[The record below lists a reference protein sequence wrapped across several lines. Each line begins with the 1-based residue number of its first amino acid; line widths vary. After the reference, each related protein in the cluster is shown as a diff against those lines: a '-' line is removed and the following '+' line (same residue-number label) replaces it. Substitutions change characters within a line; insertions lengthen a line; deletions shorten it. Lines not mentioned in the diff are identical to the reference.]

1 VPIQLLVRAL
11 SGLTAAEFSEKFP
24 TEEACKSYLVA
35 LRWPDG
41 VCCPRCGNPKVY
53 KLTSQERQW
62 QCEECSQDGYRFSHL
77 VGTFFKNTNKP
88 LSTWFRIIQLIA
100 KEPEISAVRIRR
112 EFGFGSYKTAWKMRN
127 RIRAALNTRSG
138 DVNSERATLESHP
151 HVPGGPV
158 ARLRL
163 QTNSGVDLRA
173 LQAALPKDDAPAIS
187 DLPSISLELLE
198 SIEAA
203 LGYPD
208 SEGASLTDSAE
219 PGNQD
224 I

>member
-1 VPIQLLVRAL
+1 MPIQLLVTAL
-11 SGLTAAEFSEKFP
+11 GGLTAAEFSEKFP

-88 LSTWFRIIQLIA
+88 LSTWFRVIQLIA

-127 RIRAALNTRSG
+127 RIRAAL
-138 DVNSERATLESHP
+138 
-151 HVPGGPV
+151 
-158 ARLRL
+158 
-163 QTNSGVDLRA
+163 
-173 LQAALPKDDAPAIS
+173 DAPAIS
-187 DLPSISLELLE
+187 DLPSISLEFME

-203 LGYPD
+203 LAHLDSD
-208 SEGASLTDSAE
+208 SEGASLTDSAD
-219 PGNQD
+219 PG
-224 I
+224 

>member
-1 VPIQLLVRAL
+1 MPIQLLITVL
-11 SGLTAAEFSEKFP
+11 GGLTAAEFSEKFP
-24 TEEACKSYLVA
+24 TEEACKAYLVA

-53 KLTSQERQW
+53 KLKCQERQW

-77 VGTFFKNTNKP
+77 VGTFFENTNKP

-112 EFGFGSYKTAWKMRN
+112 EFRFGSYKTAWTMRS

-138 DVNSERATLESHP
+138 DVNSELATLES
-151 HVPGGPV
+151 
-158 ARLRL
+158 
-163 QTNSGVDLRA
+163 QKNE
-173 LQAALPKDDAPAIS
+173 APATS
-187 DLPSISLELLE
+187 DLPSLSPDLLKSL
-198 SIEAA
+198 EAA
-203 LGYPD
+203 LALLD
-208 SEGASLTDSAE
+208 ILDSNSEGASLPDSAD

>member
-1 VPIQLLVRAL
+1 VPIQLLITAL
-11 SGLTAAEFSEKFP
+11 GGLTAAEFSEKFP

-53 KLTSQERQW
+53 KLSSQERQW

-100 KEPEISAVRIRR
+100 KEPEITAVRIRI

-138 DVNSERATLESHP
+138 DVNSERAMLES
-151 HVPGGPV
+151 
-158 ARLRL
+158 
-163 QTNSGVDLRA
+163 Q
-173 LQAALPKDDAPAIS
+173 KDGAPAIS
-187 DLPSISLELLE
+187 DLPSLSPDMLK
-198 SIEAA
+198 SVEAA
-203 LGYPD
+203 LALLDLLDSD
-208 SEGASLTDSAE
+208 SEGASLPDSAD

>member
-1 VPIQLLVRAL
+1 VPIQLLITAL
-11 SGLTAAEFSEKFP
+11 GGLTAAEFSEKFR

-53 KLTSQERQW
+53 RLTSEERQW

-88 LSTWFRIIQLIA
+88 LLTWFRVIQLIA

-127 RIRAALNTRSG
+127 RIRAA
-138 DVNSERATLESHP
+138 
-151 HVPGGPV
+151 
-158 ARLRL
+158 
-163 QTNSGVDLRA
+163 
-173 LQAALPKDDAPAIS
+173 
-187 DLPSISLELLE
+187 PSISLELLE
-198 SIEAA
+198 LIDAA
-203 LGYPD
+203 LADPD
-208 SEGASLTDSAE
+208 SEGAGASLTDSADQ
-219 PGNQD
+219 GNQD